1 MAEGDAML
9 AIVTDS
15 TCDIPGSELEALD
28 VHRVP
33 LYVAFQGKT
42 HRDWVDITPKDIVA
56 GVDAGADLPSTSQ
69 PSPEDFA
76 QAYRAAVEQGAS
88 EVLVVCIS
96 SALSGTFQSAN
107 LAAKD
112 AAVPVSIVDSLGA
125 SAGVGA
131 LVRHAAK
138 MRAAGASRADIV
150 ATLESMKPHQ
160 MVLFSV
166 GTLDYLVKGGR
177 LGRASALLG
186 GLLNIRP
193 ILTLVEGKIA
203 PAAKARGTKKAI
215 AEIVERV
222 KAHAAAHPG
231 RLVLDFLHIQD
242 PEAADKLR
250 QAIADAGVAFEVG
263 HIYEFGAVIAAH
275 VGPGTFGV
283 YAHVLPD

>member
-1 MAEGDAML
+1 ML

-15 TCDIPGSELEALD
+15 TCDIPGNELQDLD

-42 HRDWVDITPKDIVA
+42 HRDWIDITPKDIVA
-56 GVDAGADLPSTSQ
+56 GVAAGADLPSTSQ

-76 QAYRAAVEQGAS
+76 QAYRTAVAAGAT

-107 LAAKD
+107 LAAKE
-112 AAVPVSIVDSLGA
+112 ATVPVSIVDSLGA

-131 LVRHAAK
+131 LVRYAAK
-138 MRAAGASRADIV
+138 MRAEGAALTDIV

-160 MVLFSV
+160 LVLFSV

-193 ILTLVEGKIA
+193 ILTLVDGKIV

-215 AEIVERV
+215 AEIVDRL
-222 KAHAAAHPG
+222 KAHTAAHPG
-231 RLVLDFLHIQD
+231 RLALDFLHIQD
-242 PEAADKLR
+242 PEAADRLR
-250 QAIADAGVAFEVG
+250 QAIADAGVAFDVG
-263 HIYEFGAVIAAH
+263 QVYELGAVIAAH

>member
-1 MAEGDAML
+1 ML

-33 LYVAFQGKT
+33 LYIAFQGKT
-42 HRDWVDITPKDIVA
+42 HRDWIDITPKDIVE
-56 GVDAGADLPSTSQ
+56 GVAAGADLPSTSQ
-69 PSPEDFA
+69 PSPEDFT
-76 QAYRAAVEQGAS
+76 QAYRTAVERGAT
-88 EVLVVCIS
+88 EILVVCIS

-107 LAAKD
+107 LAAKE

-131 LVRHAAK
+131 LVRQAAK
-138 MRAAGASRADIV
+138 MRAEGAATSDIV

-160 MVLFSV
+160 LVLFSV
-166 GTLDYLVKGGR
+166 GTLEYLAKGGR

-193 ILTLVEGKIA
+193 ILTLVDGKIT

-222 KAHAAAHPG
+222 QAHAAAHPG
-231 RLVLDFLHIQD
+231 RLALDFLHIQD
-242 PEAADKLR
+242 PAGADKLR
-250 QAIADAGVAFEVG
+250 QSIADAGVAFEVG
-263 HIYEFGAVIAAH
+263 EVYELGAVIAAH

-283 YAHVLPD
+283 YAHVRPD